1 MHKEIEN
8 LYKISGI
15 SIFITLLKINIK
27 VGHKYYDLGKSSN
40 RKEELNSEVV
50 VFGRYP
56 MIVLLTEESISSTK
70 IDSSSVFL
78 YIERFCLE
86 IKLFFSV

>member
-1 MHKEIEN
+1 M
-8 LYKISGI
+8 
-15 SIFITLLKINIK
+15 LKINIK
-27 VGHKYYDLGKSSN
+27 VGHKYYNVGKSSN

-50 VFGRYP
+50 IFGRYP

-86 IKLFFSV
+86 IKLIFFSV